1 IPCLV
6 CSETDIKVSHMRERV
21 GCHTLAASRTQLLSN
36 SSQPAITMQSQM
48 TETTKSLTPCGF
60 CGLDG
65 CATQLIK
72 ANKKGKPSF
81 SIKSQCQYRYTR
93 LQYKNTSTFN
103 PAKPTCTNV
112 PIHCPLC

>member
-1 IPCLV
+1 
-6 CSETDIKVSHMRERV
+6 
-21 GCHTLAASRTQLLSN
+21 
-36 SSQPAITMQSQM
+36 
-48 TETTKSLTPCGF
+48 PCGF

-72 ANKKGKPSF
+72 AGKTGKPSF

-112 PIHCPLC
+112 PIHCPLCPRAISGHPRTIWKYNAVMHLLTNH